1 MLSAYEFKFYF
12 MTFYMISNEM
22 MSNFYMLSPKMMNR
36 VLAKTYGTSVVAMNR
51 DAF

>member
-1 MLSAYEFKFYF
+1 MLSAYEPKLYF
-12 MTFYMISNEM
+12 MIFYMIPNEM

-36 VLAKTYGTSVVAMNR
+36 VLTKTYGTSVVTMNG